1 MLHYP
6 FSISME
12 GSRMTT
18 TVTKKEYTG
27 FSDLGITEALKNAL
41 QEVGEHTRFEVIETQ
56 GSQIGEDKTQYQVT
70 IAAFF
75 D

>member
-1 MLHYP
+1 
-6 FSISME
+6 
-12 GSRMTT
+12 MTT
-18 TVTKKEYTG
+18 NTKKEYTG
-27 FSDLGITEALKNAL
+27 HSETGIAEALQNAL
-41 QEVGEHTRFEVIETQ
+41 REVGEHKRFEVIETR